1 MTYRVLL
8 SRVASKHREEL
19 IRQGYGDKVESIFRI
34 ISENPFPPNSKAL
47 KGQAKGLYSI
57 RVNLQDR
64 IVFEIEPYDGDE
76 EISVPYKGKP
86 RPDDIRKGIYRINDA
101 FANYNIL
108 LKKYGYSM
116 KKIGF
121 TKWKNTNN

>member
-1 MTYRVLL
+1 MLL

-47 KGQAKGLYSI
+47 KGQAQGLYSI

-64 IVFEIEPYDGDE
+64 IVFEIEPYDGDDYE
-76 EISVPYKGKP
+76 GIINIISMRTHYKG
-86 RPDDIRKGIYRINDA
+86 
-101 FANYNIL
+101 IL
-108 LKKYGYSM
+108 PVFM
-116 KKIGF
+116 M
-121 TKWKNTNN
+121 